1 MLGMVGMIERIGM
14 MGRGGIMME
23 RVVTMGGVG
32 MIKEF
37 CIKFCIKTIKYRS
50 YHMFKC

>member
-1 MLGMVGMIERIGM
+1 MIGGVGMLGMVGMIERIGM

-32 MIKEF
+32 MIKELDF
-37 CIKFCIKTIKYRS
+37 FYN
-50 YHMFKC
+50 